1 MYLTAAASVFNV
13 VLAASILLCS
23 RLITLLSLS
32 NDSDGTT
39 STSYVD
45 TGISQAITP
54 SSGSKILVMVEG
66 GAFGYKPSTNE
77 VSFYINLVATPSGGS
92 STQLREIQVRFTS
105 AGTNGTRRL
114 FDSWT
119 INNMHTHGLDGSTAI
134 TYKVQ
139 HKLDQADR
147 IWAAYRGASIVLL
160 ELKG

>member
-1 MYLTAAASVFNV
+1 MSTLRVNTIQEADGTAFPFINYAATNYGN
-13 VLAASILLCS
+13 
-23 RLITLLSLS
+23 LS

-66 GAFGYKPSTNE
+66 GAFGYKPNTDE

-92 STQLREIQVRFTS
+92 STQLREIQVRFTA
-105 AGTNGTRRL
+105 AGSNGTRRL

-139 HKLDQADR
+139 HKLAQGDR

-160 ELKG
+160 ELKA

>member
-1 MYLTAAASVFNV
+1 MSTLKVNTIQEADGTAFPFINYAATNYGN
-13 VLAASILLCS
+13 
-23 RLITLLSLS
+23 LS

-92 STQLREIQVRFTS
+92 ATQLREIQVRFTS

>member
-1 MYLTAAASVFNV
+1 MSTLKVNTIQEADGTAFPFINYAATNYGN
-13 VLAASILLCS
+13 
-23 RLITLLSLS
+23 LS

-45 TGISQAITP
+45 TGISQTIPP

-66 GAFGYKPSTNE
+66 GAFGYKPSNNE

-92 STQLREIQVRFTS
+92 STQLREIQIRFTS

-114 FDSWT
+114 FDSWN
-119 INNMHTHGLDGSTAI
+119 INNMHTHGLNGSTSI

-139 HKLDQADR
+139 QKLALADR

-160 ELKG
+160 EVK

>member
-1 MYLTAAASVFNV
+1 MSTLKVNTIQEADGTAFPFINYAATNYGN
-13 VLAASILLCS
+13 
-23 RLITLLSLS
+23 LS
-32 NDSDGTT
+32 DDDDGTT

-66 GAFGYKPSTNE
+66 GAFGYKPSNNE

-114 FDSWT
+114 FDSWS
-119 INNMHTHGLDGSTAI
+119 INNMHTHGLDGSTSI

-139 HKLDQADR
+139 HKLDLADK